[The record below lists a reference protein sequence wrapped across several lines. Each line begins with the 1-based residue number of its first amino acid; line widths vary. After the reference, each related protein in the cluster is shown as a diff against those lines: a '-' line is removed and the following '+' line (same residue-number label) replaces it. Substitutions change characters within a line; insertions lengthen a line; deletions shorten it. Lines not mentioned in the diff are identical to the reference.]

1 MQHRDLKAANIL
13 LVVSDGELLAKVSD
27 FGMAKLKS
35 SESSSS
41 HAGKGGSFAF
51 TAPEAFRGHF
61 TEKSD
66 VWSFFMLAYEVAT
79 HQVKFLV
86 FDCVFAFRS
95 PVIYNKLIILKNSC
109 KHFSI
114 KISFQ

>member
-13 LVVSDGELLAKVSD
+13 LVVSDGEVLAKVSD

-79 HQVKFLV
+79 HQVNFSV
-86 FDCVFAFRS
+86 YECVFAFRS
-95 PVIYNKLIILKNSC
+95 PMIYNQLFI
-109 KHFSI
+109 
-114 KISFQ
+114 